1 MEIRWEEITGN
12 HLDHLD
18 EVFKLYNNTFPF
30 EVRETDTIFL
40 KSLAYAEKEKHNN
53 FRFIAGFEGEE
64 LVSFATGHYLADV
77 NSGFIVYI
85 VTNPAVRSKGLGAKT
100 LFKMEQLL
108 KEDAIRAG
116 NLSLESLILETETE
130 EMAHTA
136 EEKEDCVKRKTFFER
151 NDYKLL
157 EGIHYLQPPLHPGDN
172 SIRLNL
178 YLKTLKES
186 VITSEE
192 VKEIIRAMYKEKYE
206 KVNEIEKSILNHCLE
221 KMGLIH

>member
-1 MEIRWEEITGN
+1 MEIRWEEIKGDY
-12 HLDHLD
+12 LDHLD
-18 EVFKLYNNTFPF
+18 EVFKLYNNTFPC
-30 EVRETDTIFL
+30 EVREPDTIFL

-100 LFKMEQLL
+100 LLKMEQLL

-130 EMAHTA
+130 EMAHTEA
-136 EEKEDCVKRKTFFER
+136 EKDDCVKRKIFFER
-151 NDYKLL
+151 NDYKQF
-157 EGIHYLQPPLHPGDN
+157 EGIHYLQPPLHSGDK
-172 SIRLNL
+172 SILLNL
-178 YLKTLKES
+178 YLKTLQETELTHKE
-186 VITSEE
+186 VI
-192 VKEIIRAMYKEKYE
+192 EIIRAMYKEKYE
-206 KVNEIEKSILNHCLE
+206 KVNEIDKNILNHCLE